1 MSQYDNTNRG
11 GLFKNDK
18 QGKENRPDYKGSI
31 DIRGEEFW
39 LSAWIKTSTKDG
51 SKFMSLSVEPKQK
64 QVQDVVAPQ
73 QQSFESIEDGT
84 IPF

>member
-11 GLFKNDK
+11 VLFKNDK
-18 QGKENRPDYKGSI
+18 QGNENRPDYKGSI

-64 QVQDVVAPQ
+64 KVQDAVAPQ
-73 QQSFESIEDGT
+73 QQSFESLEDE
-84 IPF
+84 IVPF